1 MIAAASASYG
11 AAPSCSTSKKQQ
23 EGEEQPSAGVKNVL
37 NRVLSRRLSSYN
49 INKKSTPAAQ
59 AEPTPPPS
67 RQQQQPPMQM
77 QMPMQPSIRRRP
89 QLHNPQNTLRATS
102 TLVNNPQ
109 NQGDIDNGHVV
120 APLPGLDEDSQLQLP
135 PTIRRPSTAPGVK
148 VAALAKGTTS
158 SSAGQPATE
167 GTGLFGRLV
176 RRRPAPKERDTEN
189 DKKRGSSASIGDNS
203 NEPSGV
209 DDQNRS
215 STDPVP
221 VMNETTEHYQ
231 MQPQSLPL
239 NPSAHRTLDAPSSAP
254 RSETVSDAQTTSK
267 SSVPRFLRQVAK
279 PRQAS
284 VAMTQTATAQKSKS
298 HSHLRPSQQP
308 APSSTTQPKL
318 RPKRSFGKRFW
329 SRPGANDFD
338 DDHQV
343 AKTEAPPLPSVPSVP
358 PTVYVPKHAAV
369 DFSRTINPRLNR
381 QSLIVGDDQ
390 VNDLR
395 PTTADTRVGESETQ
409 PRQRALASATID
421 KHMARDLSMS
431 KYEAPSPMELH
442 RRLEILKRREAEA
455 VAKTR
460 NPWQHQLNLLQTNAN
475 TSASNMKAPILKG
488 PSRSISSRRHSFS
501 LISDPHA
508 RELTPPRSASPA
520 ETEAPIDPPSQ
531 MPQQMVSAVA
541 PGVTSS
547 HDHTHQTRQDG
558 PVKQAAARQMTD
570 FERFL
575 AEAEVAERERQAQMW
590 RNLARRSGHYGY
602 SDNPWNPVRPV
613 DPSLIGTSAV
623 NAAANRNNK
632 RNSAQ
637 YTVDKRASM
646 MSDFYGPLTGTYGSS
661 GDDADATRGLGRQGS
676 VSKRISQY
684 IKPPKPSAQPT
695 YEDWPTGRANRRSA
709 IVGAI
714 GE

>member
-11 AAPSCSTSKKQQ
+11 AAPSYSTSKKQQ
-23 EGEEQPSAGVKNVL
+23 EDEEQPSAGVKNML
-37 NRVLSRRLSSYN
+37 NRVLNRRLSSYN
-49 INKKSTPAAQ
+49 INKKSAPVAQ

-77 QMPMQPSIRRRP
+77 PMPMQPSIRHRP

-102 TLVNNPQ
+102 TPVNILQ
-109 NQGDIDNGHVV
+109 NQGHIDNGHVV
-120 APLPGLDEDSQLQLP
+120 APLPGLDENSQLQLP
-135 PTIRRPSTAPGVK
+135 PTTRRPSTAPGVK
-148 VAALAKGTTS
+148 IAASANGTTS
-158 SSAGQPATE
+158 STAARPATE

-176 RRRPAPKERDTEN
+176 RRRPTPKERDTEN
-189 DKKRGSSASIGDNS
+189 HKKPGNSASIGDNT

-209 DDQNRS
+209 DDRNRS

-221 VMNETTEHYQ
+221 VMNETMEHYQ

-239 NPSAHRTLDAPSSAP
+239 NPSLHKTHDALSSTP
-254 RSETVSDAQTTSK
+254 RSETVSDARTTSK
-267 SSVPRFLRQVAK
+267 SSVPRFLRQVTK

-284 VAMTQTATAQKSKS
+284 EAMTQTASLQKSKPQ
-298 HSHLRPSQQP
+298 SHLRPSRQP
-308 APSSTTQPKL
+308 APSSTTQTKL
-318 RPKRSFGKRFW
+318 RSKRSFGKRFW

-338 DDHQV
+338 EDDDQV
-343 AKTEAPPLPSVPSVP
+343 VKTEAPPVPSVH
-358 PTVYVPKHAAV
+358 PTVYVPKHAAA

-381 QSLIVGDDQ
+381 QSLVVSDNQ

-395 PTTADTRVGESETQ
+395 PTTADAREGEPEIQ
-409 PRQRALASATID
+409 PKQRALASATID

-442 RRLEILKRREAEA
+442 RRLEILKRSEAEA
-455 VAKTR
+455 VAKTL

-475 TSASNMKAPILKG
+475 TSVSNTKAPILKG

-508 RELTPPRSASPA
+508 RELTPPRSASPV
-520 ETEAPIDPPSQ
+520 ETEAPIEPSSQ
-531 MPQQMVSAVA
+531 MPQQTVSAVP
-541 PGVTSS
+541 PGATSS
-547 HDHTHQTRQDG
+547 HDHTNQTRQDG
-558 PVKQAAARQMTD
+558 PAKQATARQMTD

-575 AEAEVAERERQAQMW
+575 AEAEAAERERQAQMW

-602 SDNPWNPVRPV
+602 SDNPWNPARPV
-613 DPSLIGTSAV
+613 DPSLAGPTAA
-623 NAAANRNNK
+623 NAAATWNNK

-637 YTVDKRASM
+637 YTVNKRASM
-646 MSDFYGPLTGTYGSS
+646 MSDFYGPPTGTYGPS

-676 VSKRISQY
+676 VSKRISHY